1 MKRGKLGI
9 VSIFIVVTS
18 VIIVFTSIYYN
29 NTIRVLTNRMLNEL
43 TSIGNLKIDQIS
55 RWYVDELHD
64 AHVVSENPVLLEII
78 TEWQKKPS
86 ELSAQKVQKY
96 LHQLCLEH
104 DLDEAFVLNLR
115 DNKQIGSGLS
125 LQDFNPKM
133 NPFVSKVIQSRQ
145 TQASDL
151 MLCEHQNKLHI
162 HFFAPIVDSFQ
173 VVAVLVFHISP
184 DQYLFPIV
192 HNWPNFSETSEAI
205 LVREEGDSLL
215 LMSPTRFRDIQ
226 PLTQRISQKINTPST
241 GGGTILLRG
250 TSEWVDYRNEQVIS
264 YANAIAGT
272 NWFLVCKIDR
282 DEIFKMIS
290 SKTWSIFT
298 IALLLIVFAGVLL
311 SMIYNIKERNM
322 YKAVLQAQKIYRTT
336 LYSIGDAVITTSS
349 TGEIVNMN
357 PVAEQ
362 LTGYREKEVVGM
374 KLSDI
379 FKIFNEETLKPVES
393 PVDLVLAKGNI
404 VGLANHTILR
414 SKQGV
419 EIPIADSGAPIFDET
434 GKIDGVVLVFRDQT
448 VERQQQ
454 KDTEESR
461 RRLLTLMSNLKGIVY
476 RCLNDAR
483 YTMKFLSESCYEITG
498 YTPEE
503 LILNNSLPY
512 SALIHPCDLECV
524 TNEINQSVL
533 QRKHF
538 EIEYRIVTKS
548 KKVKWVLEQGLGVHS
563 ETGELVALEGY
574 ITDITD
580 RIEAKIQL
588 KQSEEKYKYLF
599 VNNPL
604 PMWIYDL
611 QTLRFLM
618 VNAAAIEQYGYTNE
632 EFLSLTLT
640 DIRPQEDLEKFEHDV
655 SSTTKMLN
663 NAGVWRHVKK
673 DGEII
678 HVEIISHRL
687 EFEGKDARL
696 VSAHNISKR
705 KIAEEALMRSEEQYR
720 SLFEDH
726 SAVKIMVEPET
737 GQIVNANLAAAHF
750 YGWSVEE
757 LKQKNIAEINT
768 LTSDEIKRTMSKA
781 IKRQRNYFEFKHRL
795 ANGQIRDV
803 EIFTSNIV
811 FEGKNYLHSIIH
823 DVTERKKAE
832 EQLKLLSLSVEQTP
846 VSILITNSQGAIEY
860 INPQLTKVT
869 GYSLPEVIGRNPRMF
884 SSKQLDNAFY
894 KHMWTTIL
902 KGEIWQGEFLNR
914 RKNGETYWEKSIIAP
929 ISNDD
934 GAITH
939 FVAIREDVTEKRKL
953 IQDLISAKT
962 QAEES
967 ERLKSSFLANMSHEI
982 RTPLNSILGFSNF
995 LANEDDLTSDEKE
1008 QYTNI
1013 INKSAEGLLQI
1024 ISDIIDISSLE
1035 TGQMKMNFQ
1044 PIKMNSFLRS
1054 IHTQMLSRLQ
1064 TAGKSAIQ
1072 INYISHNDFE
1082 FVTDEIRLGQIFN
1095 NLLVNAIKFTES
1107 GQINFGIEDEK
1118 PDGVVFVV
1126 SDTGIGIEDDKK
1138 EVIFQRFR
1146 QIENAETRHYGGNGL
1161 GLSIVKHLIDL
1172 MHGSIEV
1179 ESTVGKGT
1187 AFRFFLPC
1195 LDA

>member
-9 VSIFIVVTS
+9 VSIFIVVAS
-18 VIIVFTSIYYN
+18 VIIVSTSIYYN
-29 NTIRVLTNRMLNEL
+29 NTIRVLNNRMFNEL
-43 TSIGNLKIDQIS
+43 MSIGNLKIDQIS
-55 RWYVDELHD
+55 RWYADELHD
-64 AHVVSENPVLLEII
+64 AQVVAENPVLVEIVNQWRSKS
-78 TEWQKKPS
+78 TEVADKN
-86 ELSAQKVQKY
+86 LQKY
-96 LHQLCLEH
+96 LRQLCLEH
-104 DLDEAFVLNLR
+104 DLDEAFIFDVDSKKR
-115 DNKQIGSGLS
+115 IGSGLS
-125 LQDFNPKM
+125 LSEFNLKM
-133 NPFVSKVIQSRQ
+133 NPFVSEVVQTRQ
-145 TQASDL
+145 TKASDL
-151 MLCEHQNKLHI
+151 MLCEHQDKLHN
-162 HFFAPIVDSFQ
+162 HFFAPIIDSFQ
-173 VVAVLVFHISP
+173 VVAVLVLHVAP
-184 DQYLFPIV
+184 EQYLFPIA
-192 HNWPNFSETSEAI
+192 HNWPNMAETAEAL
-205 LVREEGDSLL
+205 LVRSEGDSLL
-215 LMSPTRFRDIQ
+215 LMSPTRFNDIQ
-226 PLTQRISQKINTPST
+226 PLTQRISQKTDNHST
-241 GGGTILLRG
+241 GRGKIVLEG
-250 TSEWVDYRNEQVIS
+250 TSAWVDYRNEQVIS
-264 YANAIAGT
+264 YANSIAGT
-272 NWFLVCKIDR
+272 NWFLICKIDR

-322 YKAVLQAQKIYRTT
+322 YKVVLQAQKIYRTT
-336 LYSIGDAVITTSS
+336 LYSIGDAVITTTS

-362 LTGYREKEVVGM
+362 LTGYRENEAIGM
-374 KLSDI
+374 KLSEV
-379 FKIFNEETLKPVES
+379 FKIFNEDTLKPVES
-393 PVDLVLAKGNI
+393 PVDLVLAKGTI

-419 EIPIADSGAPIFDET
+419 DIPIADSGAPIFNES

-448 VERQQQ
+448 IERQHQN
-454 KDTEESR
+454 DTEESR
-461 RRLLTLMSNLKGIVY
+461 RRLLTLMSNLKGVVY
-476 RCLNDAR
+476 RCMNDAR
-483 YTMKFLSESCYEITG
+483 YTMKFLSEGCLELTG
-498 YTPEE
+498 FTPEE
-503 LILNNSLPY
+503 LILNNSQSY
-512 SALIHPCDLECV
+512 SALIFPADLDRIQ
-524 TNEINQSVL
+524 NEINTSVL

-580 RIEAKIQL
+580 RVEAKVQL

-618 VNAAAIEQYGYTNE
+618 VNDAAVEQYGYSNE
-632 EFLSLTLT
+632 EFLSMTLH
-640 DIRPQEDLEKFEHDV
+640 DIRPQDDLEKFEQDV
-655 SSTTKMLN
+655 TSTTKVLN

-673 DGEII
+673 NGEII
-678 HVEIISHRL
+678 HVEIVSHRL
-687 EFEGKDARL
+687 EFEGIDARL
-696 VSAHNISKR
+696 VLAHNVSKR
-705 KIAEEALMRSEEQYR
+705 QMAEEALIRSEEQYR
-720 SLFEDH
+720 RLFEDH
-726 SAVKIMVEPET
+726 SAVKIMVDPET
-737 GQIVNANLAAAHF
+737 GQITNANLAAARF

-768 LTSDEIKRTMSKA
+768 STSEEIKRTMSKA
-781 IKRQRNYFEFKHRL
+781 LKRQRNYFEFKHQL

-803 EIFTSNIV
+803 EVFTSNIV

-846 VSILITNSQGAIEY
+846 VSILITNAQGSIEY
-860 INPQLTKVT
+860 INPQLTRVT
-869 GYSLPEVIGRNPRMF
+869 GYTLPEVVGRNPRIF

-929 ISNDD
+929 ISSDD

-953 IQDLISAKT
+953 IQDLIAAKT

-995 LANEDDLTSDEKE
+995 LANEDDLTPDEKE
-1008 QYTNI
+1008 QYTSI

-1035 TGQMKMNFQ
+1035 TGQMKMNFK
-1044 PIKMNSFLRS
+1044 PLKMNAFMRS
-1054 IHTQMLSRLQ
+1054 IHTQMLSRMQ
-1064 TAGKSAIQ
+1064 IEGKSSILL
-1072 INYISHNDFE
+1072 NYFQHRDFE
-1082 FVTDEIRLGQIFN
+1082 FVTDEVRLGQVIN

-1107 GQINFGIEDEK
+1107 GHINFGIEEEK
-1118 PDGVVFVV
+1118 PEGVVFVV
-1126 SDTGIGIEDDKK
+1126 QDTGIGIDADKI
-1138 EVIFQRFR
+1138 EVIFERFR

-1172 MHGSIEV
+1172 MHGDIEV
-1179 ESTVGKGT
+1179 ESVVGQGT
-1187 AFRFFLPC
+1187 TFRFFLPY